1 MDITAFAG
9 INRNSAHPDEAF
21 TVLDFLL
28 SRDVQK
34 GFKIYTDMHS
44 LPTHMDLYSAKCP
57 AHGQA
62 MSEEHF
68 ESFSNLRGQINVAKF
83 YTPLEEAMLGITA
96 EFDYKKGTEEELRKI
111 VHKHYMEMSM
121 MLVES

>member
-21 TVLDFLL
+21 TVLDFQI
-28 SRDVQK
+28 RREVQK
-34 GFKIYTDMHS
+34 GFPIYSAMHS
-44 LPTHMDLYSAKCP
+44 LPTHMDLYSNEYP

-68 ESFSNLRGQINVAKF
+68 ESFSRLRDQIIWTITTTAMRKMSCGNPRRARRRNRRKVRKNRND
-83 YTPLEEAMLGITA
+83 PLHRQPL
-96 EFDYKKGTEEELRKI
+96 
-111 VHKHYMEMSM
+111 
-121 MLVES
+121 